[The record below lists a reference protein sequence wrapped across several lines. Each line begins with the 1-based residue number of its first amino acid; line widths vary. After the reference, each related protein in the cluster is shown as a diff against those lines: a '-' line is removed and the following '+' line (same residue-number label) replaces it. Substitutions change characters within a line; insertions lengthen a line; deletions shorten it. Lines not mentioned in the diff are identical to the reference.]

1 MDEVLTEKMIEALLC
16 ALAEKRNFKVRINAA
31 AALMTPTKLTNYGKM
46 VPRIHAAL
54 AEAVESASEF
64 AIPPAEL
71 QYKSQFQEQVFY
83 LLI

>member
-1 MDEVLTEKMIEALLC
+1 
-16 ALAEKRNFKVRINAA
+16 
-31 AALMTPTKLTNYGKM
+31 MTPTKLTNYGKM